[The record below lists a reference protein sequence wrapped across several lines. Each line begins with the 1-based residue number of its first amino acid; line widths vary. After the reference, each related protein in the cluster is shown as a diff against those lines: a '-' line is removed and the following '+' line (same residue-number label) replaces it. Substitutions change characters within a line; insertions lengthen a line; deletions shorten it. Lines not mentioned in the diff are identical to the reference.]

1 LRQRAVDDFETEFRV
16 HDRDGRWHWV
26 MARGRVVERDA
37 QGQPAR
43 MVGMHHDITA
53 SHRASD
59 ALSLSQAKFQTI
71 YEALPDAAGIT
82 RISDGRYLE
91 VNPAFCRLL
100 RRTREEIL
108 GHTSL
113 ELNIWA
119 TPEERTKLLARFRE
133 KGLVDSLPCCRAQR
147 QRRPSRVA
155 CRRARSYG
163 GRALLHLPVPR
174 HQRTPVHAGPAGAG
188 ERTAATGR
196 PDCPPGRL
204 GGLARAGRALLVRV
218 CYELHGLP
226 PGSPVPEHYVDQYVA
241 PAYRELFRGAMRRAV
256 TERQAFEHEIQVQR
270 ADGRLIWVQAM
281 GEPVIQDGQVRSV
294 RGVIRDIDEARRSLD
309 RLRES
314 EERFARIF
322 NAIPDPMGI
331 CSKATSRYLEVN
343 PAWEQAMGS
352 TAARR

>member
-100 RRTREEIL
+100 GRTREEIL

-133 KGLVDSLPCCRAQR
+133 KGLVDSLPLL
-147 QRRPSRVA
+147 
-155 CRRARSYG
+155 ARSASGDDPGSHVSAPDRHG

-256 TERQAFEHEIQVQR
+256 PSARPSST
-270 ADGRLIWVQAM
+270 
-281 GEPVIQDGQVRSV
+281 RS
-294 RGVIRDIDEARRSLD
+294 RSARR
-309 RLRES
+309 RP
-314 EERFARIF
+314 
-322 NAIPDPMGI
+322 PDLG
-331 CSKATSRYLEVN
+331 A
-343 PAWEQAMGS
+343 GHG
-352 TAARR
+352 